1 MTVQTSRGRR
11 APDPTYRKDKSFA
24 RGSNGRMV
32 LKMGGTYLDTGEVR
46 KAKGLAVR
54 SLEVSLKK
62 LLINKQN
69 IGDSYY
75 SQQQFG

>member
-1 MTVQTSRGRR
+1 
-11 APDPTYRKDKSFA
+11 
-24 RGSNGRMV
+24 MV